1 MNMTDTKAAASCPL
15 CCNEFSRADVLYPI
29 HCPTIQCHFQYCM
42 KCIESLISSSND
54 GYAEASDGSY
64 QVKISIRCPMCRAPY
79 RTPNQSH
86 HLPGGQCSPT
96 GASNSIVNA
105 ILQLRQAASIQIPSA
120 KSCNR
125 TNDSDLSASELAQR
139 NQFIMN
145 TATSTTTII
154 KELKDAITTVQQ
166 YYDSID
172 HKDCGTVP
180 ALPWED
186 WEQYIQML
194 QRQEQ
199 EQQKL
204 QLSNMS
210 LSSNQKGTRLDEG
223 TNVSAASQPVM
234 TISRDPTLFMGLDEL
249 LTYDEQEF
257 ITHMFISGDAELIAQ
272 AANLLHSI
280 MCTMMMEQQQ
290 QQPHPSKNNN
300 NGTSTAKASTSIKKQ
315 KTMAQLDHEQKIR
328 KKFPIPNHMPR
339 VVTIPPYNPLNCGK
353 NPPIKFVP
361 PPKPPPPPKAVKVS
375 TPTAAAAQP
384 TESLPPQRQ
393 PPIAVKH
400 NNELMLA
407 SVNGVAGRVG
417 LRRGD
422 IITHVNQER
431 VSTFSEYT
439 IAVQYALEQQQQPS
453 PPDPPL
459 SPNATAASMS
469 ITVNANEETA
479 QQLLKRAQQMQQQN
493 VRFHC

>member
-1 MNMTDTKAAASCPL
+1 
-15 CCNEFSRADVLYPI
+15 
-29 HCPTIQCHFQYCM
+29 
-42 KCIESLISSSND
+42 
-54 GYAEASDGSY
+54 
-64 QVKISIRCPMCRAPY
+64 
-79 RTPNQSH
+79 
-86 HLPGGQCSPT
+86 
-96 GASNSIVNA
+96 
-105 ILQLRQAASIQIPSA
+105 
-120 KSCNR
+120 
-125 TNDSDLSASELAQR
+125 
-139 NQFIMN
+139 
-145 TATSTTTII
+145 
-154 KELKDAITTVQQ
+154 
-166 YYDSID
+166 
-172 HKDCGTVP
+172 
-180 ALPWED
+180 
-186 WEQYIQML
+186 
-194 QRQEQ
+194 
-199 EQQKL
+199 
-204 QLSNMS
+204 
-210 LSSNQKGTRLDEG
+210 
-223 TNVSAASQPVM
+223 
-234 TISRDPTLFMGLDEL
+234 
-249 LTYDEQEF
+249 
-257 ITHMFISGDAELIAQ
+257 
-272 AANLLHSI
+272 
-280 MCTMMMEQQQ
+280 
-290 QQPHPSKNNN
+290 
-300 NGTSTAKASTSIKKQ
+300 
-315 KTMAQLDHEQKIR
+315 MAQLDHEQKIR

-384 TESLPPQRQ
+384 TETLPPQRQ

-459 SPNATAASMS
+459 SPNTTATSMS